1 MPRSLKVSS
10 DVLQPLIYWSST
22 LTSDIQQRHK
32 AGAKLQHAYTRIN
45 VVRMRQVMVEKGTS
59 SQHVAVTK
67 VRQRLCCEGLYTRF
81 ARQRNYKTEDVPYR
95 DFSTASASRILT
107 HTLHV
112 CSMTCKHLLLS
123 IKFLSYR
130 CDRKKIMMVLLPFS
144 TVDYLRPRKY
154 TFHLV

>member
-45 VVRMRQVMVEKGTS
+45 VVRMRQVMGEKGTS

-67 VRQRLCCEGLYTRF
+67 CFKYAKDFVVKGYIPGLPVNVT
-81 ARQRNYKTEDVPYR
+81 
-95 DFSTASASRILT
+95 
-107 HTLHV
+107 
-112 CSMTCKHLLLS
+112 
-123 IKFLSYR
+123 IKL
-130 CDRKKIMMVLLPFS
+130 KM
-144 TVDYLRPRKY
+144 YLRG
-154 TFHLV
+154 TFQQLQPLAF